1 MALINIGKINKKI
14 FIPIFGGLFRIIY
27 KFIISFSSKAEL
39 LNKNPFLFS
48 LYISIGMILALIPY
62 LILKRQIKKE
72 KFNINE
78 NSTSGKDTK
87 NRLAIKYEHYNI
99 YKKTKWSKYK
109 FLFLAS
115 ILDCLQTLCG
125 CILYWDF
132 VYNLWIFD
140 IIIISLFS
148 NLILKTVLYRHQ
160 YFSMIIIIILGL
172 GLNIIEYFKK
182 DKDDKNKVDLTKIIF
197 KFISEIFLCLIF
209 VIAKLN
215 MEKYFCHPYE
225 ICIWGGFI
233 DLILI
238 SISLLIVN
246 KIGVTIEYINYPQN
260 LYDYW
265 DQFDK
270 IDLFLALF
278 TIIIYGLYNIFIIA
292 TCDIFSPF
300 HVLITRIIIE
310 SYDYFKFKENLMLNI
325 LGLFCLILIF
335 FMFLFFIEI
344 FELNLF
350 ALSENTKKNI
360 QIRSDSEN
368 ENDND
373 KETESEYELNM
384 E

>member
-1 MALINIGKINKKI
+1 
-14 FIPIFGGLFRIIY
+14 
-27 KFIISFSSKAEL
+27 
-39 LNKNPFLFS
+39 
-48 LYISIGMILALIPY
+48 MILSFIPY
-62 LILKRQIKKE
+62 LILKSQIKKE
-72 KFNINE
+72 KSNINE
-78 NSTSGKDTK
+78 NLTSKKVTK
-87 NRLAIKYEHYNI
+87 NKLAIKYEHYNI

-160 YFSMIIIIILGL
+160 YFSMIIIIILGF

-260 LYDYW
+260 LYDYL

-292 TCDIFSPF
+292 TCDIFTPF
-300 HVLITRIIIE
+300 HVLITLIINE
-310 SYDYFKFKENLMLNI
+310 CYNYFHLKENLILNI
-325 LGLFCLILIF
+325 FGLIGLILIF

-344 FELNLF
+344 FEFNLF
-350 ALSENTKKNI
+350 EISKNTKKNI
-360 QIRSDSEN
+360 EIRSDSDTDITCVKELELTEN
-368 ENDND
+368 END
-373 KETESEYELNM
+373 LNL